1 MRKFSIFIVI
11 ILCIAAVPNLMMAG
25 VGVGVGLGKIEITEK
40 LSPGG
45 IYKLNS
51 IPVLNTGDE
60 AGVYEV
66 AVTFMADQKEA
77 RPKEDWFIF
86 EPKTFE
92 LKPGESKSV
101 AVTLTL
107 PLNAKPGAYFAF
119 LEAHPTAKKEGVSI
133 GVAAATKLYFT
144 VAPKGVLGAFTAR
157 ASSLLNQTAPG
168 SFIVLGVLGV
178 LALAIVFQK
187 FFKVSFN
194 IKRKK

>member
-1 MRKFSIFIVI
+1 MRNLIRIFFIAVLLSIPVVSF
-11 ILCIAAVPNLMMAG
+11 AN

-60 AGVYEV
+60 AGAYEV
-66 AVTFMADQKEA
+66 AATFMADQKES

-86 EPKTFE
+86 DPKTFE
-92 LKPGESKSV
+92 LAPGESKSV
-101 AVTLTL
+101 SVTMTL
-107 PLNAKPGAYFAF
+107 PMNAKPGAYFAF

-168 SFIVLGVLGV
+168 SFIVLAVLGI

>member
-1 MRKFSIFIVI
+1 MRKFLSIFIVT
-11 ILCIAAVPNLMMAG
+11 ILSAPFFVLAN

-60 AGVYEV
+60 AGAYEV
-66 AVTFMADQKEA
+66 AVTFMADQKES

-86 EPKTFE
+86 EPKIFE
-92 LKPGESKSV
+92 LAPGESKSV
-101 AVTLTL
+101 SVTMTL
-107 PLNAKPGAYFAF
+107 PMNAKPGAYFSF

-168 SFIVLGVLGV
+168 SFIVLAVLGILV
-178 LALAIVFQK
+178 LVIVFQK

>member
-1 MRKFSIFIVI
+1 MRCLRVILSISLFIIFPSVS
-11 ILCIAAVPNLMMAG
+11 LAG

-60 AGVYEV
+60 AGTYEL

-86 EPKTFE
+86 EPKTFD
-92 LKPGESKSV
+92 LNPGESKSA
-101 AVTLTL
+101 AVTMTL
-107 PLNAKPGAYFAF
+107 PLNAKSGAYFAF

-168 SFIVLGVLGV
+168 SFIVLGVLGFF
-178 LALAIVFQK
+178 ALAIIFQK

>member
-1 MRKFSIFIVI
+1 MRNLIRILFIAVLLSIP
-11 ILCIAAVPNLMMAG
+11 AVNFAN

-60 AGVYEV
+60 AGAYEV
-66 AVTFMADQKEA
+66 AVTFMADQKES

-92 LKPGESKSV
+92 LAPGESKSV
-101 AVTLTL
+101 SVTMTL
-107 PLNAKPGAYFAF
+107 PMNAKPGAYFAF

-168 SFIVLGVLGV
+168 SFIVLAVLGI

-187 FFKVSFN
+187 FFKVSFA